1 MEASKLQYADLT
13 ESEKRFIARME
24 KARIENP
31 ALYLAT
37 IAIIHTPGTNEDID
51 WAEGNTRGEIK
62 RAIKIL
68 RTTQKEVPQGT
79 GACEDA
85 IEFIRTAWLH
95 RTPSAATC
103 SSGL

>member
-1 MEASKLQYADLT
+1 MEAPKLQYSDLT

-31 ALYLAT
+31 ALYLAI

-51 WAEGNTRGEIK
+51 WAEGHTRSEF
-62 RAIKIL
+62 KIL
-68 RTTQKEVPQGT
+68 RTTQKEAPQCT

-85 IEFIRTAWLH
+85 IAFIRTAWLH